1 MSKSAIYQK
10 KTKDV
15 LVAVLPE
22 YLEDQSEPDEDR
34 YVWAYHV
41 RIENHGSQAVQLLHR
56 HWHIVD
62 GAGGGHDVVGDG
74 VVGDQPVLAPGES
87 YTYSSGTPLITPTG
101 FMSGSFHMIRADGE
115 QFDAEVPAFSLDSPE
130 HMSRLH

>member
-10 KTKDV
+10 KTEGI

-22 YLEDQSEPDEDR
+22 YLDDQSDPDEDR

-41 RIENHGSQAVQLLHR
+41 RIENHSAQAVQLLYR
-56 HWHIVD
+56 HWRIAD
-62 GAGGGHDVVGDG
+62 GVGGGHNVVGDG

-87 YTYSSGTPLITPTG
+87 FTYSSGTPLMTPTG
-101 FMSGSFHMIRADGE
+101 FMSGCFHLIGADGKR
-115 QFDAEVPAFSLDSPE
+115 FDAEVPAFSLDGPE
-130 HMSRLH
+130 QLSRLH